1 LKDERRHQSARQIE
15 IDGAASG
22 GLLDMKRS
30 PTRVHG
36 GHMRDDHLGCEHGF
50 QLVPRADPMKKRQD
64 EVCGR
69 GVEGFRGIS
78 VKGIYELLEKSLGD
92 DLLRLSSRIGSIA
105 CPVSVFVSLTPN
117 RHLRRSWL
125 TGVAGVNRRPSPSE
139 ARRRN
144 GDSTFVECSLKCR

>member
-50 QLVPRADPMKKRQD
+50 QLVPRADPMEKRQD

-78 VKGIYELLEKSLGD
+78 VKGIYELLEESLGD
-92 DLLRLSSRIGSIA
+92 DLLRRPECGKERSMEILQVRRFIKDRLDSLPGFRLSDRDARES
-105 CPVSVFVSLTPN
+105 
-117 RHLRRSWL
+117 
-125 TGVAGVNRRPSPSE
+125 AGAKIPH
-139 ARRRN
+139 
-144 GDSTFVECSLKCR
+144 